1 MKRMLTSLATL
12 IVVAWLVLCA
22 LLFLLQR
29 QMLFLPQSTRVPASR
44 TDFALDRDGVVLR
57 GWRLNPGQ
65 PRALLYFGG
74 NAEQIGWQRER
85 YARWFPGHTVY
96 LVAYRGYGASDGS
109 PTEADLKAD
118 ALALYDRVAGA
129 HAAVD
134 VLARSVGTGVAL
146 HLAARRS
153 IARLAL
159 ITPYDSLVEVAGYHY
174 PWMPVR
180 WLLRERFDA
189 LSDAGQV
196 TAPALLLIA
205 RQDEIIPP
213 VHAERLA
220 RAFPRPPAVQWL
232 DSDHNTTEMDGRFAL
247 ALQRHF
253 RDAAWQH
260 GGSDPPE
267 TPRSD

>member
-1 MKRMLTSLATL
+1 MKRMLTSLATTL
-12 IVVAWLVLCA
+12 LVAYLVLCA

-29 QMLFLPQSTRVPASR
+29 QMLYLPQATRVPASS
-44 TDFALDRDGVVLR
+44 TDFALARDGVVLR

-74 NAEQIGWQRER
+74 NAEEIGWQRER
-85 YARWFPGHTVY
+85 YARWFPRHTVY
-96 LVAYRGYGASDGS
+96 LVAYRGYGASEGS
-109 PTEADLKAD
+109 PGETALKGD
-118 ALALYDRVAGA
+118 ALALYDHIIAA
-129 HAAVD
+129 HATVD

-153 IARLAL
+153 IGRLAL
-159 ITPYDSLVEVAGYHY
+159 ITPYDSLVAVAGHHY

-189 LSDAGQV
+189 AVDAKKV
-196 TAPALLLIA
+196 TAPTLLLVA

-220 RAFPRPPAVQWL
+220 RAFPQPPALQWL
-232 DSDHNTTEMDGRFAL
+232 DTDHNTTEMDGRFAL

-253 RDAAWQH
+253 RDVAWQH
-260 GGSDPPE
+260 PESIPVGGAAQ
-267 TPRSD
+267 